1 MHRQRFVTAV
11 VLAAYASGCATIDQD
26 ALERRAA
33 ADRERPAPVLEPFPQ
48 PPAETRRAPEP
59 YRLGVGDVVRITVYQ
74 NDELAVTQAIRPDGK
89 IAVLPSGE
97 VTAAGLTA
105 DELRQKVSAQVARFV
120 REPVVGVVIDE
131 YNSRRVAVLGAV
143 KRPGILRL
151 RSDVALLEGLS
162 QLGGITEDADLRRA
176 MFFRDGALLPV
187 SLERLF
193 RQGDISQ
200 NVLLRADDVVFIPT
214 IRDNKVYLI
223 GEVRTP
229 GVVSWSGEMSLLQA
243 LPLAGGLTDDAR
255 AQSVL
260 LIRGGLVDPHLE
272 LVDVRSLLAEG
283 KLENDLAVAPGDV
296 VFVPK
301 STMANTE
308 RYLDL
313 AIKVM
318 QGLLSLES
326 AMVLGGSV
334 RDVLQGA
341 TGAGTS
347 IILNP

>member
-1 MHRQRFVTAV
+1 MVAGLV
-11 VLAAYASGCATIDQD
+11 ASGCATIDRS
-26 ALERRAA
+26 ALETRAA
-33 ADRERPAPVLEPFPQ
+33 ADRERSAPVLEPFPQ
-48 PPAETRRAPEP
+48 PPPETQRAPEP

-97 VTAAGLTA
+97 VQAAGLTA
-105 DELRQKVSAQVARFV
+105 DELRRTVAGRVAAFV
-120 REPVVGVVIDE
+120 RQPIVGVVIDE

-143 KRPGILRL
+143 RRPGILRL
-151 RSDVALLEGLS
+151 RSDVALVEGLS
-162 QLGGITEDADLRRA
+162 QLGGITDDADLRRA

-187 SLERLF
+187 SLDRLLH
-193 RQGDISQ
+193 QGDISQ
-200 NVLLRADDVVFIPT
+200 NVLLRAGDVLFIPT
-214 IRDNKVYLI
+214 IRDNRVYLI
-223 GEVRTP
+223 GEVKTP
-229 GVVSWSGEMSLLQA
+229 GVVSWSGELSLLQA

-255 AQSVL
+255 AQTVL
-260 LIRGGLVDPHLE
+260 VIRGGLVDPHLS
-272 LVDVRSLLAEG
+272 LVDVRALLAEG
-283 KLENDLAVAPGDV
+283 KLENDVAIAPGDV
-296 VFVPK
+296 VFVPT

-318 QGLLSLES
+318 QGMLSLES

-334 RDVLQGA
+334 RDVLEGV
-341 TGAGTS
+341 TGPGTS